1 MNFLV
6 VYNCCVF
13 SPVDEDDV
21 VDAALLEAV
30 VVPGADVGLQ
40 RNGTR
45 RLLLFHSLI
54 GLLGHFVGPK
64 AGFGIIFIHQTTL
77 LGVLLLT
84 YW

>member
-1 MNFLV
+1 M
-6 VYNCCVF
+6 
-13 SPVDEDDV
+13 

-45 RLLLFHSLI
+45 RLLIFHSLI
-54 GLLGHFVGPK
+54 GHFVGPR